1 MKKILIA
8 LTAWLVSLGCLAQEN
23 NYLAT
28 VWGAKSDGI
37 TDNTASFQ
45 RAIDFISAHGGGTLS
60 IYVGRYLTG
69 AIELKDNVTLYL
81 GEGAVLVGPTN
92 FYDYNGAP
100 ALIWSKDAKNVA
112 IKGKGVIECRHKA
125 LEANIKDQV
134 AKGYLP
140 ADTALPGS
148 VSLGISAAGIDPTIK
163 VLTDTAQSTRYST
176 ISE

>member
-1 MKKILIA
+1 MKKIL
-8 LTAWLVSLGCLAQEN
+8 LVIVATVLSLAASAQEK

-60 IYVGRYLTG
+60 IYVGRYITG

-81 GEGAVLVGPTN
+81 GEGAVLVGSTN
-92 FYDYNGAP
+92 YYDYNGAP

-140 ADTALPGS
+140 ADTPLPGS
-148 VSLGISAAGIDPTIK
+148 VNLGISTAGIDPTIK

-176 ISE
+176 ISD